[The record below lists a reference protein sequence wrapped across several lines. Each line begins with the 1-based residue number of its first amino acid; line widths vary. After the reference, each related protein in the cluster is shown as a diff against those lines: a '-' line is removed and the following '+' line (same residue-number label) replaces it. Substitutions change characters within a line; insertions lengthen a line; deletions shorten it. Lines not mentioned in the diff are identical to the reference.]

1 MSLDVDTLPKN
12 REHIACEPIR
22 HGAEALDAAHAAA
35 EQARRS
41 VVELEQTRDQALWA
55 DAAEVEQARADG
67 KPEPKQRR
75 HIAKHDKLTED
86 AKHEQKVA
94 QLAVERAD
102 KALREAVAEHGP
114 RWAAEAAQAAQD
126 ARGQWESAIA
136 ELRAAYGRLSTALS
150 IVRRTSGAAP
160 NADVVAFEPRQVRGL
175 EIMGGQGKARGVIST
190 ADVLAALASIGDDL
204 AA

>member
-86 AKHEQKVA
+86 A